1 MWSKKDLLK
10 IKNVS
15 VWSRSQSRMEPPF
28 LAGTG
33 AGADPT
39 SSEPESAPGLRTSG
53 AGAATSAKLNC
64 SVSYN
69 VNCKAVCCGF
79 QKMTTGYGSRILPH
93 FASERSENTCSKRI
107 SYIIKTKRIFFFQ
120 IVFFKNQ
127 LILRKNVPF
136 EQWWN
141 AAPSAPVSIL
151 YFPPF
156 PIYICVDPDLYS
168 DNGTHCCEVAGKD
181 FFMGWKNVNKIL
193 SYSTEMIMNN
203 FNKLYH

>member
-1 MWSKKDLLK
+1 MLVYGTGARAAWSRLFCLEPEPELTQLR
-10 IKNVS
+10 
-15 VWSRSQSRMEPPF
+15 RSQSRLRDFGLPEPEPPLF
-28 LAGTG
+28 CGG
-33 AGADPT
+33 
-39 SSEPESAPGLRTSG
+39 SAT
-53 AGAATSAKLNC
+53 LNC

-136 EQWWN
+136 KQW
-141 AAPSAPVSIL
+141 
-151 YFPPF
+151 
-156 PIYICVDPDLYS
+156 
-168 DNGTHCCEVAGKD
+168 
-181 FFMGWKNVNKIL
+181 
-193 SYSTEMIMNN
+193 
-203 FNKLYH
+203 